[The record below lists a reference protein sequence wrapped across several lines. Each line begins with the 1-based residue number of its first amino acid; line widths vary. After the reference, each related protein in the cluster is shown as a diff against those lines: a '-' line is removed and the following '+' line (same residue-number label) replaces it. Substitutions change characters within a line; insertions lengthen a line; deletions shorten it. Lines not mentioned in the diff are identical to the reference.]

1 LPASSNLVREVAVMR
16 PFSLG
21 VTTLVHGFY
30 AMVWLALVFDV
41 ASPTFNLSMP
51 QWGPTQAVVWIA
63 LLFTASAALGV
74 VAHTISRSV
83 FHGPKER
90 WAMKVLVSPTVQHRF
105 ADLGDLQT
113 FPGGPSY
120 AEVLKA
126 EGADRLRKSGAFLQ
140 ALEWELLTRAPAVWD
155 AVQSRRDQYRLARGF
170 ILITAAFAPILPLWD
185 PVRALDSQGA
195 IGPFPLIRTQLF
207 LLSVLA
213 AAVCFAA
220 FRERTFRYAAAM
232 LLAYAT
238 VEGERKKG
246 RS

>member
-1 LPASSNLVREVAVMR
+1 MR

-30 AMVWLALVFDV
+30 AMVWVALVLDV
-41 ASPTFNLSMP
+41 GSPSFNLSMP

-74 VAHTISRSV
+74 VVHTIARGV
-83 FHGPKER
+83 FHRTKER
-90 WAMKVLVSPTVQHRF
+90 WAMEVLVSPTVQHRF
-105 ADLGDLQT
+105 TAFGDVET

-126 EGADRLRKSGAFLQ
+126 EAQDRVRKAGGFLQ
-140 ALEWELLTRAPAVWD
+140 ALEYQLLSRAPEVWHGI
-155 AVQSRRDQYRLARGF
+155 QPCRDQYRLARGF
-170 ILITAAFAPILPLWD
+170 ILTSAAFAPILPLWA
-185 PVRALDSQGA
+185 PVAALDAVGS
-195 IGPFPLIRTQLF
+195 IGPLPIVRTQLL

-213 AAVCFAA
+213 SAVCFMA
-220 FRERTFRYAAAM
+220 FRERTFRYAAAT

-246 RS
+246 GAR